1 MCVCKKSYIPF
12 KKKTWAVLLYE
23 IFGVEKKRAWFDA
36 SWEQQKQVFVTSGE
50 GKKSK
55 QNNQTTPRLQH
66 DVQ

>member
-1 MCVCKKSYIPF
+1 MGCSVVRNLRCG
-12 KKKTWAVLLYE
+12 KKKH
-23 IFGVEKKRAWFDA
+23 AWFDA